1 MPKPAAP
8 KFVARIVDR
17 LRRVGGVVGVV
28 LGGSRARGTN
38 APDSDWDVGVYYED
52 DESLDLAALD
62 DAARDLNDERKSGL
76 AAPPGMWGPWVNGG
90 AWLSVE
96 GAHVDLI
103 LRDIRRVGNAVG
115 DCLRGKVTGHY
126 QTGHPHAYFN
136 AMYAGELSIAAILSD
151 PSGRISALKAKT
163 IPYPEALRKA
173 ILCQFGFE
181 MGFSLMFAK
190 ANAEKDDAYYVAAHI
205 VRSLSC
211 VNQALFA
218 VNREYCVNEKKAVRM
233 IDGFAR
239 KPAGYKRRVDSIV
252 SLAGSDNT
260 KACAELE
267 ALVGEVGRLA
277 GF

>member
-1 MPKPAAP
+1 MSEPAAP
-8 KFVARIVDR
+8 QFIARIVDR
-17 LRRVGGVVGVV
+17 LRTVGGVVGVV

-62 DAARDLNDERKSGL
+62 DAARDLNDERKPGL
-76 AAPPGMWGPWVNGG
+76 VAAPGMWGPWVNGG
-90 AWLSVE
+90 AWLVVE

-126 QTGHPHAYFN
+126 QTGHPHAYLN
-136 AMYAGELSIAAILSD
+136 AMYAGELAIAEILSD
-151 PSGRISALKAKT
+151 PSGRIAALKAKT
-163 IPYPEALRKA
+163 VPYPEALRKA
-173 ILCQFGFE
+173 ILRQFGFE
-181 MGFSLMFAK
+181 AGFSLMFAK
-190 ANAEKDDAYYVAAHI
+190 AAAEKDDDYYVAAHI

-211 VNQALFA
+211 ANQALFA

-233 IDGFAR
+233 VDGFAR
-239 KPAGYKRRVDSIV
+239 KPADYRRRVDSIV
-252 SLAGSDNT
+252 SLAGNDNA

-267 ALVGEVGRLA
+267 ALVEEIGRLQ
-277 GF
+277 